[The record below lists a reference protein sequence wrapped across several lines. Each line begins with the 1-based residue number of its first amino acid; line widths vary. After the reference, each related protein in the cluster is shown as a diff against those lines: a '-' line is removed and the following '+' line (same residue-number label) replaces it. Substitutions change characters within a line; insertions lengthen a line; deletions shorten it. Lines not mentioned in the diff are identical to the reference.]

1 MIYQLQDHQ
10 LQQLGIERSLGIVEK
25 DDAFIGAELKKI
37 TDKAFQCFDTNDSWT
52 YSFLNRTGAPLEYSF
67 NTMSNDLRYTLEVG
81 KPQLSPTSKLSRIED
96 LLEQLEFSWSK
107 SEVELYME
115 KLQQYQRL
123 EWGAWFG
130 VRHGKGKTEFK
141 KYAEIPSLGKV
152 NDFLLKKYLPEFLR
166 SEQSLA
172 TPVMLGNKLSSER
185 CEIYFDLNHR
195 SITVSD
201 LRQHLAYVG
210 LEHRTEVLMELVKSF
225 LFRKE
230 SEDTE
235 YLPEAQWGFS
245 YSVLPDSKHAAFS
258 LYAMTTG
265 LYGGDGF
272 VRQQFLENSL
282 TQGWDA
288 KLYAEL
294 SAPIGRWGL
303 RSGYH
308 NMISFVISEHDSGY
322 HLSLS
327 PPPSQP

>member
-1 MIYQLQDHQ
+1 MTYQFQDYQ
-10 LQQLGIERSLGIVEK
+10 LQQLGIARSLGIVEEN
-25 DDAFIGAELKKI
+25 DAFIGAELKKV
-37 TDKAFQCFDTNDSWT
+37 TDKALHSFDTNDSWT

-81 KPQLSPTSKLSRIED
+81 KPQLNPTSKLSLIED
-96 LLEQLEFSWSK
+96 LMDQLVFNWPK
-107 SEVELYME
+107 SEVESYME
-115 KLQQYQRL
+115 QLQQGQSL
-123 EWGAWFG
+123 EWGAWLG

-141 KYAEIPSLGKV
+141 KYAEIPSQGKV
-152 NDFLLKKYLPEFLR
+152 DYFLLKKYLPEFLR
-166 SEQSLA
+166 VEQGLA
-172 TPVMLGNKLSSER
+172 TPVMLGNKLGSER

-195 SITVSD
+195 SVTVSD
-201 LRQHLAYVG
+201 LHQLLAYVG

-225 LFRKE
+225 LFREE
-230 SEDTE
+230 SEDEE

-245 YSVLPDSKHAAFS
+245 YSVLPGSKHAAFS

-272 VRQQFLENSL
+272 VRQQFLTNSM

-294 SAPIGRWGL
+294 STPISRWGL
-303 RSGYH
+303 RAGYH
-308 NMISFVISEHDSGY
+308 NMISFVISEQDSGY